1 MLVQSILCCYI
12 VTFVASTAAVDC
24 GELDSPANGMVT
36 TAPSTVYQSV
46 ATYECEEGY
55 NLVGDMTRE
64 CQASGEWSNSAPQCE
79 SKFSCSII

>member
-1 MLVQSILCCYI
+1 
-12 VTFVASTAAVDC
+12 
-24 GELDSPANGMVT
+24 MVT